1 MSLSQN
7 TQNGSI
13 NCMIFFRCTYN
24 LPTVPLPIF
33 WEYEVWVGLPE
44 FNLSTLEKNTVEV
57 FAVKVWTTYLKF
69 WPLKLSN
76 VCHCATVAR
85 TSGGDQIE
93 IRSDEI
99 RVEVQQQ
106 QKYKFFGRA
115 LSSAI

>member
-1 MSLSQN
+1 M
-7 TQNGSI
+7 
-13 NCMIFFRCTYN
+13 Y
-24 LPTVPLPIF
+24 
-33 WEYEVWVGLPE
+33 
-44 FNLSTLEKNTVEV
+44 
-57 FAVKVWTTYLKF
+57 
-69 WPLKLSN
+69 
-76 VCHCATVAR
+76 ATVAR